1 MTGRWFSPGTLAS
14 PNIKTDRYDIAEIL
28 LKEKF
33 DDTKGVII
41 IRKAKDRQRNGQ
53 KKKGQTDKQRS
64 MKREPNN

>member
-1 MTGRWFSPGTLAS
+1 VTGRWFSPGTLAS

-41 IRKAKDRQRNGQ
+41 SRK
-53 KKKGQTDKQRS
+53 S
-64 MKREPNN
+64 